1 MSQHTAQVS
10 VDARETRQYQ
20 EKVAAL
26 VHTNDV
32 TASHLRTSSD
42 QINALSMQL
51 HAKTTECETLERHVK
66 DLQATVTQE
75 EMTQGAFTQESYTMY
90 ARAAV
95 SEGQAASQAANATQ
109 WQQRCDSTGTGGT

>member
-1 MSQHTAQVS
+1 MDGYVKIESPW
-10 VDARETRQYQ
+10 TR
-20 EKVAAL
+20 
-26 VHTNDV
+26 HH
-32 TASHLRTSSD
+32 SP
-42 QINALSMQL
+42 LSMQL